1 MREVIISRM
10 SIDHFRG
17 YRNKQIF
24 DLTQGSNFTVL
35 SGSNGYGK
43 TSFFDAIEWV
53 FTGKLFR
60 YEEPNEEKSKSHFI
74 NYQPFEK
81 PAEVKV
87 ELQTRAAT
95 YVLTRQAINYDG
107 ASDYG
112 PNKSYLSLT
121 SSDGKRYYEQEAVN
135 ELNDLLISEEWKDK
149 LDFPSVFTQ
158 FHLLTQDKLKHFIQ
172 GLKGPARYNQISNL
186 LGTSRFKEYGL
197 TYKQIKSEVSQKMEK
212 IEKII
217 IDITTKINF
226 LNNRIN
232 NEQLTNFDGHS
243 KFEQFLQI
251 SIENYNNNMDKVHLD
266 KIEWNIN
273 ASDVSILNELSKQI
287 SSRVLTSIND
297 LYIRKNKVSNEL
309 RTAEEVYSNKDLFHL
324 NLDKSRVL
332 ETLVPLKNE
341 ERNLETISRNWNS
354 LVEHS
359 RQETDINSSINIYT
373 TQIEQY
379 SSDIDKLKNISEL
392 ISEFITDASPFKVNN
407 INFQTL
413 IKKLE
418 SSLTTLHNSLGVY
431 NYSSNLINYQELL
444 LSIQNNNFKEKI
456 ENYASEFETI
466 NNQKQELSSELT
478 NIKSVINS
486 MLNTEEDYKNVL
498 NLTRDYILKQHI
510 HNEKNETDC
519 PVCNS
524 TFQKDL
530 LLNIINEK
538 ISSNNPQIIE
548 KIKRQE
554 ILEENEKEIEGRF
567 IKLINSLNDVLF
579 SINQFY
585 KDKHMNLSELMNKFE
600 KELFALRDQ
609 NHELRNKLKN
619 LYEQQH
625 EIKKIIELLGLPENL
640 NELMEYV
647 SRRLEEIKTIA
658 KSNLELDMEVSQE
671 TLDKCNILIKN
682 IEQRLSSLGVG
693 NFDPDLK
700 TYISKQMNEEN
711 LLADVISNLEILS
724 DKFTK
729 QQETLNNNKD
739 YLELQNLKQT
749 LNEQNSLLQEEKKI
763 LEQVDNIMNAVDKLV
778 EIMNNRILYDNE
790 ELINNIYKRIY
801 PHPFFTNIKLEL
813 TTNNQGNNTLQIKC
827 YKDDNSQ
834 LEVNP
839 TFTFSTAQMN
849 VVAISIFLA
858 LALRQQCT
866 NLRTILL
873 DDPIQSMDDINILS
887 FIDILRSMSSDL
899 SVSGSFNKQMILSTH
914 DEKIYRLLNKKL
926 RFLNTQQFRYID
938 YNSTGPVI
946 SY

>member
-24 DLTQGSNFTVL
+24 DLTKGSNFTVL

-87 ELQTRAAT
+87 ELQTRSAT
-95 YVLTRQAINYDG
+95 FILTRQAVNFDG

-112 PNKSYLSLT
+112 PNKSFLSLT
-121 SSDGKRYYEQEAVN
+121 SSDGKRYYEQEAVDK
-135 ELNDLLISEEWKDK
+135 LNDLLISEEWRDK

-197 TYKQIKSEVSQKMEK
+197 TYKQIKNDISQKMEK
-212 IEKII
+212 IEKVIS
-217 IDITTKINF
+217 DTTTKINF

-232 NEQLTNFDGHS
+232 TDQLTNFDGHS
-243 KFEQFLQI
+243 KFELFLQS
-251 SIENYNNNMDKVHLD
+251 SIENYNYNINQVNLD
-266 KIEWNIN
+266 KINWNIN
-273 ASDVSILNELSKQI
+273 ANDVSTLNELSKQI

-297 LYIRKNKVSNEL
+297 LNIRKNKISNEI
-309 RTAEEVYSNKDLFHL
+309 RNAEEVYSNKDLFYL
-324 NLDKSRVL
+324 NQKKVEIL
-332 ETLVPLKNE
+332 EILIPLQIE
-341 ERNLETISRNWNS
+341 ERNLESIIRNWNS
-354 LVEHS
+354 YADYS
-359 RQETDINSSINIYT
+359 NQETEINTRISTYT
-373 TQIEQY
+373 SQIEQY
-379 SSDIDKLKNISEL
+379 SSDIDKLKGISNL
-392 ISEFITDASPFKVNN
+392 ISEFMASPLKVNN
-407 INFQTL
+407 INFQNS
-413 IKKLE
+413 IQKIE
-418 SSLTTLHNSLGVY
+418 SSLIKLQNSIGIY
-431 NYSSNLINYQELL
+431 NISPKIINFHDLL
-444 LSIQNNNFKEKI
+444 LSLQNNNIEESIEKFTSEI
-456 ENYASEFETI
+456 ESI
-466 NNQKQELSSELT
+466 NKQKQEVSNELS
-478 NIKSVINS
+478 NIKLLINS
-486 MLNTEEDYKNVL
+486 MLDTEEDYKNVL
-498 NLTRDYILKQHI
+498 NLTRDYILKQHL
-510 HNEKNETDC
+510 HNDKTETDC

-530 LLNIINEK
+530 LLNILNEK

-548 KIKRQE
+548 NIKIQE
-554 ILEENEKEIEGRF
+554 NLEQKVKVIEDKF
-567 IKLINSLNDVLF
+567 TKLINSFNEQL
-579 SINQFY
+579 INYNEFY
-585 KDKHMNLSELMNKFE
+585 REKYTITSELVNKFE
-600 KELFALRDQ
+600 KELFSLRNQKD
-609 NHELRNKLKN
+609 ELRNKLKN
-619 LYEQQH
+619 LQEQQDEIRKIIDLLRLPDNSNELLQYVNQRLK
-625 EIKKIIELLGLPENL
+625 EIKNITNSYKD
-640 NELMEYV
+640 
-647 SRRLEEIKTIA
+647 
-658 KSNLELDMEVSQE
+658 LDIEVSQE
-671 TLDKCNILIKN
+671 TLDKCKILIN
-682 IEQRLSSLGVG
+682 NLEQKLSNSGFG
-693 NFDPDLK
+693 NFDPELK
-700 TYISKQMNEEN
+700 MYIARQTEEVK
-711 LLADVISNLEILS
+711 LLVDVISNLELLS

-749 LNEQNSLLQEEKKI
+749 LNEHNSKYQEEKKI
-763 LEQVDNIMNAVDKLV
+763 LIQVDNIMDAVDKLV
-778 EIMNNRILYDNE
+778 EEMNNQILHDNE

-827 YKDDNSQ
+827 FKDDNSQ

-887 FIDILRSMSSDL
+887 FIDILRSMSSDH
-899 SVSGSFNKQMILSTH
+899 SFSGSFNKQMILSTH

-926 RFLNTQQFRYID
+926 RFLNTQQLRYID
-938 YNSTGPVI
+938 YNSSGPVI